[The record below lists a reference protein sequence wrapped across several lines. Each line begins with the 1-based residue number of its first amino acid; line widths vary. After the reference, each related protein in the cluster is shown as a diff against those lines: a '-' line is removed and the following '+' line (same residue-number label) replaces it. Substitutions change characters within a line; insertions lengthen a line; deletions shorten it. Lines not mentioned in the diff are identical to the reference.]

1 MRSRERRRRGAR
13 AGGARSRDSV
23 RRADA
28 VAALPDASLVVPCLE
43 LRGGGGGGA
52 RTPLRRRASP
62 ATPSRRRQHDGVA
75 VEAASTAAP
84 SPRKDVVSTGLT
96 G

>member
-1 MRSRERRRRGAR
+1 MLCDAR
-13 AGGARSRDSV
+13 ARPGDSLHYT
-23 RRADA
+23 DA
-28 VAALPDASLVVPCLE
+28 VGVSWDASLVVPCPE
-43 LRGGGGGGA
+43 RRGGGGGGA
-52 RTPLRRRASP
+52 RTPSRRRASP
-62 ATPSRRRQHDGVA
+62 AVPSRRRQHAGVA